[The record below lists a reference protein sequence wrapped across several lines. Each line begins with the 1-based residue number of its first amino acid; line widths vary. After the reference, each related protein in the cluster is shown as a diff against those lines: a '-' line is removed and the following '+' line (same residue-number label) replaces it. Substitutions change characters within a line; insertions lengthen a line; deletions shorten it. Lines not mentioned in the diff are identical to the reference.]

1 MTTASD
7 AKQQFKNRLSQNAV
21 VQLAAKL
28 LYMLSRV
35 GLPPIIL
42 SYVSLEEYGIWAICF
57 IVISYLGMSTFGIA
71 NVYIRYTAEYHAR
84 HDTEAINRLLTTGLA
99 VTVPL
104 CMGLLALLG
113 LGMPVL
119 LDAFN
124 VAPQLRETAAI
135 LIFATAA
142 AMMLDLSFGA
152 FSHVLG
158 GLQLMVRQTGIW
170 VVSFL
175 LETALI
181 IALLLAGLG
190 VYALLWAFVIRYLLA
205 TWLSARACFQVL
217 PGLTLGP
224 RHFDRKLLTLFYRFG
239 GVVQISG
246 MLSMILYSIE
256 KVIAGAFIGV
266 RATGLFDLGEKLP
279 VMSSQITSALNTVFL
294 PAVTHLHSLGQF
306 EELGKLYLKGARYIS
321 LLTGLIMGFLAGFA
335 APIMTA
341 WLGPNEEFRITAFIM
356 AWFTLPFHTH
366 VTTGPCTALHYG
378 ANHPGRTLFYP
389 LTQAA
394 LVAVLVGGAFL
405 ALGTTIPAITYG
417 VAAGMTLS
425 GWAYMAYSNRFL
437 KVATGTYVW
446 RVIVPGLAPYG
457 FGLALAWLTEPW
469 FAAAGTDRWSLLGL
483 LTVCGL
489 LYTVVTAAF
498 LYRGLCDWGER
509 EYLRRQLAH
518 TLGGFIG
525 KATGRKPA

>member
-1 MTTASD
+1 MTASD

-28 LYMLSRV
+28 LYMLSRI
-35 GLPPIIL
+35 GLPPLIL
-42 SYVSLEEYGIWAICF
+42 SYVSLEEYGIWATCF
-57 IVISYLGMSTFGIA
+57 IIISYLGMSTFGIA

-99 VTVPL
+99 VTIPV
-104 CMGLLALLG
+104 CAMLLALLA
-113 LGMPVL
+113 LGMPAL
-119 LDAFN
+119 LDVFK
-124 VAPQLRETAAI
+124 VAPHLRETAAV

-142 AMMLDLSFGA
+142 TMMLDLTFGA
-152 FSHVLG
+152 FNHVLN

-170 VVSFL
+170 VASFL
-175 LETALI
+175 LETVLI
-181 IALLLAGLG
+181 VGLLLAGLG

-217 PGLTLGP
+217 PGLSLGP
-224 RHFDRKLLTLFYRFG
+224 RHFDRTLLALFYRFG

-246 MLSMILYSIE
+246 LLSMILYSVE

-279 VMSSQITSALNTVFL
+279 VMSSQITSALNMVFL
-294 PAVTHLHSLGQF
+294 PAVTHLYSLGQM

-335 APIMTA
+335 APLMTA
-341 WLGPNEEFRITAFIM
+341 WLGPGEAFQATAFIM
-356 AWFTLPFHTH
+356 AWFTLPFQTH

-378 ANHPGRTLFYP
+378 VNHPTRTLFYP
-389 LTQAA
+389 LTQSV
-394 LVAVLVGGAFL
+394 LVALLVGGAFL

-417 VAAGMTLS
+417 VAIAMTLS

-437 KVATGTYVW
+437 QIALGTYVW
-446 RVIVPGLAPYG
+446 RVIVPGLIPYG
-457 FGLALAWLTEPW
+457 FGLALAGLSAPW
-469 FAAAGTDRWSLLGL
+469 FAAAGSDRWPGLGRL
-483 LTVCGL
+483 AVCGL
-489 LYTVVTAAF
+489 LYAVITATF
-498 LYRGLCDWGER
+498 LYRAMCDWGER
-509 EYLRRQLAH
+509 EYLHRQLAH

-525 KATGRKPA
+525 KATGRKES

>member
-1 MTTASD
+1 MTAASD

-28 LYMLSRV
+28 LYMLSRL

-42 SYVSLEEYGIWAICF
+42 SYVSLEEYGIWATCF

-84 HDTEAINRLLTTGLA
+84 HDVAAINRLLTTGLA
-99 VTVPL
+99 ITLPL
-104 CMGLLALLG
+104 CLSLLALLA
-113 LGMPVL
+113 LGMPLL
-119 LDAFN
+119 LDAFK
-124 VAPQLRETAAI
+124 VAPHLRETAAI
-135 LIFATAA
+135 LIFVTAA

-158 GLQLMVRQTGIW
+158 GLQLMVQQTGIW
-170 VVSFL
+170 VASFL

-181 IALLLAGLG
+181 VALLLGGFG

-205 TWLSARACFQVL
+205 TWLSARACYQAL
-217 PGLTLGP
+217 PGLTLSP
-224 RHFDRKLLTLFYRFG
+224 RHFDRSLLPLFYRFG

-246 MLSMILYSIE
+246 LLSMVLYSIE

-279 VMSSQITSALNTVFL
+279 VMSSQTTSALNAVFL
-294 PAVTHLHSLGQF
+294 PAVTHLYSLGQM

-341 WLGPNEEFRITAFIM
+341 WLGPSEEFRITALIM

-378 ANHPGRTLFYP
+378 ANQPARTLFYP
-389 LTQAA
+389 LSQAA
-394 LVAVLVGGAFL
+394 LVAILVGGAFL
-405 ALGTTIPAITYG
+405 IFGTTIPAITYG
-417 VAAGMTLS
+417 VAAAMTLS
-425 GWAYMAYSNRFL
+425 GWAYMAWSNRFL
-437 KVATGTYVW
+437 QVQPSAFIR
-446 RVIVPGLAPYG
+446 RVIIPGLIPYG
-457 FGLALAWLTEPW
+457 FGLALAYLTAPW
-469 FAAAGTDRWSLLGL
+469 FTAAGSDRWSLLGL
-483 LTVCGL
+483 LAVCGL
-489 LYTVVTAAF
+489 LYSVVTTAF
-498 LYRGLCDWGER
+498 LYRVMCDWGER

-525 KATGRKPA
+525 KAIGRKAG